1 MRSLT
6 FWLCRDTTSI
16 LSAVGMNF
24 EQSRRI
30 VLQCSIEIK
39 EFLRRKT
46 AKLNNPLIMTITNVV
61 VARKAKQAE
70 VILER

>member
-1 MRSLT
+1 
-6 FWLCRDTTSI
+6 
-16 LSAVGMNF
+16 MNF
-24 EQSRRI
+24 EQSERI

-61 VARKAKQAE
+61 VTRKAKQAE